1 MWLGTTPLLPGC
13 IPWLLFISCAFPK
26 FIRHGGRCYIL
37 QVQRNLCGTNHPT
50 LNYGEEAGEQKHEE
64 EERCMTA
71 CTPPLSLCLRELEVL
86 FLNLVLFTEII
97 AHYMCTVVY
106 LSLVLFTVIMHIKC
120 ALSYEWTSS
129 EVN

>member
-1 MWLGTTPLLPGC
+1 
-13 IPWLLFISCAFPK
+13 
-26 FIRHGGRCYIL
+26 
-37 QVQRNLCGTNHPT
+37 
-50 LNYGEEAGEQKHEE
+50 
-64 EERCMTA
+64 MTA